1 MVAIIGP
8 NGSGKSSLLQWI
20 HNQEIEYE
28 GNVYRGSQL
37 KISYVPQDPS
47 FLKGELNAFIEQRGV
62 DETLMKTILRKMGF
76 ERSQFEKMMQ
86 DYSFGQKKKVL
97 LATSLC
103 EEAHLYLWDEPLNY
117 LDVFT
122 RIQLEELLLSTRPTM
137 LFVEHDQAFV
147 EQIATKVVNLT

>member
-1 MVAIIGP
+1 MNEPLKIYPLDYPKEILLEVSELTLKYGEKPVCEHLRFSIARKERVAIIGP

-20 HNQEIEYE
+20 LNQEIEYE

-37 KISYVPQDPS
+37 KISYVPQEPS

-97 LATSLC
+97 
-103 EEAHLYLWDEPLNY
+103 WQP
-117 LDVFT
+117 VFAKK
-122 RIQLEELLLSTRPTM
+122 RICIFGMSR
-137 LFVEHDQAFV
+137 
-147 EQIATKVVNLT
+147 